1 MRWSYKIRVGIVVV
15 RRSYM
20 YKWVQDVQAVVEGHL
35 QPQGQQNDG
44 HQHLHA

>member
-1 MRWSYKIRVGIVVV
+1 
-15 RRSYM
+15 M